1 MTCLITNDEYH
12 DHTLLDKDRM
22 WRGLAAAALT
32 EQAMRTLFPT
42 CAVGAFGAI
51 PR

>member
-22 WRGLAAAALT
+22 CGFWLQL
-32 EQAMRTLFPT
+32 L
-42 CAVGAFGAI
+42 
-51 PR
+51 